1 MKMSVKDFKK
11 DKDNPNEEN
20 PNIKTTK
27 LNAGNTFTSPPI
39 ELEFDLDEHDFY
51 RADIEFYGIDIS
63 GPSYEGRVFLNN
75 SDANANTPLDEE
87 HGYVDS
93 YHIFGHGGCFGDE
106 GHCEIKPRRT
116 YDSRPQHDLTPAY
129 KSLIATNAIKK
140 ILKSTN
146 QITITVVP
154 MISRG
159 GRMSDTK
166 DVVYIDRIRISCYEN
181 YVKQN
186 AQ

>member
-1 MKMSVKDFKK
+1 MSEKSFKK
-11 DKDNPNEEN
+11 DNDNANEGN
-20 PNIKTTK
+20 ANIKPTK
-27 LNAGNTFTSPPI
+27 LNAGKTFTSPPI
-39 ELEFDLDEHDFY
+39 KLEFNIDEHEFY

-75 SDANANTPLDEE
+75 PNANENTPLEE
-87 HGYVDS
+87 EQGYVDS

-129 KSLIATNAIKK
+129 KSLIATNVIRK
-140 ILKSTN
+140 ILKSTDE
-146 QITITVVP
+146 ITITVVP

-181 YVKQN
+181 YIKLNPQ
-186 AQ
+186 